1 MISILEVQFVGEAV
15 EEVEHYIA
23 YKLQNFISDVGGLLG
38 LFMGGSLI
46 SVVEIFYFL
55 VKSII
60 NFFKPKSSV
69 RQNVIQR
76 NIDVSC
82 IDENPLIND
91 LKGHVEKMSKKID
104 NLSGQL
110 RNVNLRLEFV
120 ENFNLS
126 IENSCNNHGLGKKS
140 NP

>member
-1 MISILEVQFVGEAV
+1 
-15 EEVEHYIA
+15 
-23 YKLQNFISDVGGLLG
+23 
-38 LFMGGSLI
+38 MGGSLI

-60 NFFKPKSSV
+60 NFFKPKSNV
-69 RQNVIQR
+69 RQNVKNVIQR

-91 LKGHVEKMSKKID
+91 LKGRVEKLSKKMD

-110 RNVNLRLEFV
+110 RNVNLRLEYV
-120 ENFNLS
+120 ENFNIS
-126 IENSCNNHGLGKKS
+126 TENSCNNCDFGKKL